1 MAIANYVQ
9 IGNVVDYT
17 AATDIAYKEIVPFAA
32 CIGVAAEA
40 IPAGKTGSVSLK
52 GCYEMP
58 AASGAIKIGDAVY
71 FDTENEVIT
80 GTSGAKTVP
89 AGIAI
94 TAKASAATSIIVR
107 LG

>member
-1 MAIANYVQ
+1 
-9 IGNVVDYT
+9 
-17 AATDIAYKEIVPFAA
+17 
-32 CIGVAAEA
+32 
-40 IPAGKTGSVSLK
+40 
-52 GCYEMP
+52 MP